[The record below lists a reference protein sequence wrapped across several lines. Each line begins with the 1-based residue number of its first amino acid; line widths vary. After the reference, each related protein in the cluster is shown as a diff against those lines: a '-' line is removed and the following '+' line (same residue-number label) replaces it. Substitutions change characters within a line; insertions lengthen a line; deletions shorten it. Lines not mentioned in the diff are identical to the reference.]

1 MSIYESPDGGKT
13 VYVREPGTNERR
25 LIQAGLYEEWN
36 GFTMQYDWDGLA
48 ANYPA
53 IQEKLEELKVL
64 ARLCADKS

>member
-1 MSIYESPDGGKT
+1 MSIFESPDGGKT
-13 VYVREPGTNERR
+13 VYMREPGTNERR

-48 ANYPA
+48 AKHPA